1 MDKKVLLIGGSVLII
16 LAFMVIIISKSG
28 EELADKSR
36 VETVNI
42 DKIYQCSDSIDNDQ
56 DDLIDEKDPGC
67 HSDGNADNPNS
78 YNPEDNDESNK
89 LTQEGT
95 LRDFFSG
102 KMGTD
107 LVCESTYKV
116 GEDNEIKTIMYIS
129 GKRVRLD
136 YDMKNP
142 VPGMAGETQK
152 DLHMVSDGE
161 YGYVWGDSTI
171 GGMMQGFKVKID
183 EMDSEEVAPKET
195 EMIDYEMP
203 VTDCKPWTVDEKMFE
218 IPGEIEFIDP
228 NDIEDMVT
236 EDILEDIELECSLC
250 NQLPADQI
258 ANCLSSLGCE

>member
-1 MDKKVLLIGGSVLII
+1 MDKKVLLIGGVII
-16 LAFMVIIISKSG
+16 LIVGTIAVINGNRPTDDTNIKS
-28 EELADKSR
+28 ENEAQ
-36 VETVNI
+36 
-42 DKIYQCSDSIDNDQ
+42 IYQCSDNIDNDQ
-56 DDLIDEKDPGC
+56 DGLIDEKDPGC
-67 HSDGNADNPNS
+67 HSDNDVNNS
-78 YNPEDNDESNK
+78 SSYDPEDNDESNK

-171 GGMMQGFKVKID
+171 GGIMQGFKVKID

-195 EMIDYEMP
+195 EIIDYEMP

-218 IPGEIEFIDP
+218 IPEGIDFIDP
-228 NDIEDMVT
+228 ANIEEMT
-236 EDILEDIELECSLC
+236 PEDIIPLGDVSIECSLC